1 MYRLG
6 YHEASLSI
14 AQSYYKDYMAASL
27 LMYESVYHKEYEFVF
42 HIIFSF
48 LMSSISNMWNVY
60 LVLCITED
68 SFDVGT
74 DPACK
79 QMT

>member
-48 LMSSISNMWNVY
+48 LMSGVSNAY
-60 LVLCITED
+60 STHGVLYHIR
-68 SFDVGT
+68 
-74 DPACK
+74 
-79 QMT
+79 QYWYR